1 MRPLFNI
8 LDELN
13 EMDFDKEKPEKSHT
27 FERFVGSEKT
37 KSLIVNFLYI
47 FQIFYNVKYFNTE
60 KKKYFL
66 LFEEIFTNLNISK
79 KFKINI
85 NNKKL

>member
-13 EMDFDKEKPEKSHT
+13 QMDFDKEKPEKSHT

-37 KSLIVNFLYI
+37 KFLIVNFFI
-47 FQIFYNVKYFNTE
+47 FSKYF
-60 KKKYFL
+60 
-66 LFEEIFTNLNISK
+66 IM
-79 KFKINI
+79 
-85 NNKKL
+85 